1 MKTLHAPPPGF
12 TLPAAGILTHW
23 IATLRACFHRP
34 PADDYPLTTAAL
46 ADMGLSEAD
55 LMAIRSGQF
64 DKDGTRRE
72 R

>member
-1 MKTLHAPPPGF
+1 MKTLHAPHPAF
-12 TLPAAGILTHW
+12 TLHAAGFLTHW
-23 IATLRACFHRP
+23 IATLRARRHRL
-34 PADDYPLTTAAL
+34 PADDYPLTAAAL

-55 LMAIRSGQF
+55 LMAIRSGAF

>member
-1 MKTLHAPPPGF
+1 MKTLPAPPPDF
-12 TLPAAGILTHW
+12 TLPAAGFLAHW

-55 LMAIRSGQF
+55 LMAIRSGAF